1 MTTILFAISAFF
13 FVFTVA
19 IMAQAKA
26 KFKYRIMMATPF
38 FILALVF
45 AKGCVDMAMM

>member
-19 IMAQAKA
+19 ILAQAKA
-26 KFKYRIMMATPF
+26 KFKYRILMAIPF
-38 FILALVF
+38 FILVLFF
-45 AKGCVDMAMM
+45 AKGFVDMAMM